1 MRRAEILGGVLAGLL
16 VVWLALGAGT
26 PWCLD
31 DGLRLLA
38 ASGPDAARVA
48 ELDAVVNLGSPTL
61 PLALKAPLF
70 PVVEPFVEWTGRG
83 PTLVFPPLY
92 LLLLWLFQQLGQAGP
107 PLLAL
112 LSVLVLAFAAQ
123 RLAAATPG
131 TDVAVR
137 RLWGL
142 ALLGSPVLFYLG
154 VSWEVALAT
163 ALLLLLLR
171 ERLRP
176 WPLPVS
182 LLHGLLPWLRP
193 ELALIWAGGLFLLK
207 GWPRRLLSLAGFGA
221 GLLLHHAL
229 TGRWIWLQVT
239 SNYEGAPWRP
249 LANLASFW
257 LPSHQGPFV
266 WLGLLLL
273 AGLLALRLWTKGSAW
288 AALLWLAAAAG
299 FAASQATGNGQL
311 LPCWGALATAPLAVW
326 GLAGLWRKEER
337 AGLEPELLLVGAQ
350 LLFITLAS
358 PVDLGFHWGP
368 RLLVPALVPL
378 GLWAVLREPSRA
390 TRAGWLGV
398 AVAAQLVSI
407 GLLGGR
413 RELVARQDEALARL
427 QAPVLLTS
435 EHYLLG
441 DHPELAATRHV
452 YRPSYGER
460 HIRPLLAQLERDGV
474 QRLDLVVRPGHPLPI
489 LLVDHLGLERLAPP
503 EALPASRLGAALEVH
518 RLVLSRPAARGVE
531 RD

>member
-1 MRRAEILGGVLAGLL
+1 MNRWSILGGILAAALL
-16 VVWLALGAGT
+16 LLLAAGAGS

-38 ASGPDAARVA
+38 SSGPDAARAA
-48 ELDAVVNLGSPTL
+48 ELDAVVNSGPPSQ
-61 PLALKAPLF
+61 PLALKAPLY
-70 PVVEPFVEWTGRG
+70 PVVEPFVEWTGDG

-92 LLLLWLFQQLGQAGP
+92 LLLLWLFQRLGSAGP

-112 LSVLVLAFAAQ
+112 LTALVLAFSAKW
-123 RLAAATPG
+123 LAEATPG
-131 TDVAVR
+131 AHPSAR
-137 RLWGL
+137 RLGLL
-142 ALLGSPVLFYLG
+142 ALLGSPVLFYVG

-182 LLHGLLPWLRP
+182 LVHGLLPWLRP
-193 ELALIWAGGLFLLK
+193 ELALVWAGGLFLLR
-207 GWPRRLLSLAGFGA
+207 GWTRRLLSLAGFGA

-257 LPSHQGPFV
+257 LPAHQGPHL

-273 AGLLALRLWTKGSAW
+273 AGLAALRLWSRGGAW
-288 AALLWLAAAAG
+288 AAVLWLAGAAG
-299 FAASQATGNGQL
+299 FAWSQAAGSGQL

-326 GLAGLWRKEER
+326 GLLGLLKKEGR
-337 AGLEPELLLVGAQ
+337 TGLEPELLLLGAQ

-358 PVDLGFHWGP
+358 PVNLGFHWGP
-368 RLLVPALVPL
+368 RLLVPVLVPL
-378 GLWAVLREPSRA
+378 GLWAALREPSPG
-390 TRAGWLGV
+390 TRRLWLGA
-398 AVAAQLVSI
+398 AVAAQLAGVL
-407 GLLGGR
+407 LLGLR

-427 QAPVLLTS
+427 DGPVLLTS

-441 DHPELAATRHV
+441 DHPGLARTRTV
-452 YRPSYGER
+452 IRPSYGER
-460 HIRPLLAQLERDGV
+460 HIRPLLAQLRRADMD
-474 QRLDLVVRPGHPLPI
+474 RLDLVVRPGHPLPI
-489 LLVDHLGLERLAPP
+489 LLVDHLGLRPLAPP
-503 EALPASRLGAALEVH
+503 EALPSSRLGAPLEVL
-518 RLVLSRPAARGVE
+518 RLALPRPAAMGIE
-531 RD
+531 